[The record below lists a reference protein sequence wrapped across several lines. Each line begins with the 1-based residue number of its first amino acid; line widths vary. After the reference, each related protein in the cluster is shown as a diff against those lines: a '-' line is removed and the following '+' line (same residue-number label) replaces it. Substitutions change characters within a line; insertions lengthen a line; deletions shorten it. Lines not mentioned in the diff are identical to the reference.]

1 MELIQIL
8 VMYNEKKNEIIIK
21 SKMKSNRE
29 TESHKRKIKSIP
41 FELNYDCSRER
52 KIRLIVT

>member
-1 MELIQIL
+1 
-8 VMYNEKKNEIIIK
+8 
-21 SKMKSNRE
+21 MKSNRE

>member
-1 MELIQIL
+1 
-8 VMYNEKKNEIIIK
+8 MYNENKNEIIAK

-29 TESHKRKIKSIP
+29 IESHKRKIKSIP